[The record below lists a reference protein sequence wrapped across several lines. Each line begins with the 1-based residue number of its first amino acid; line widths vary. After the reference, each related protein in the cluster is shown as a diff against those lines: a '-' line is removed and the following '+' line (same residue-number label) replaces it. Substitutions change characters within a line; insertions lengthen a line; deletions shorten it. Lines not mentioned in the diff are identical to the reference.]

1 MTVKLRGQSKTDEVE
16 DKRSFPPK
24 FVKKKFKEEMISLR
38 KKKMTRTCKKDKN
51 D

>member
-16 DKRSFPPK
+16 DRRSFPPK
-24 FVKKKFKEEMISLR
+24 FVKKIQGRNDIIEE
-38 KKKMTRTCKKDKN
+38 KKMTRTCKKDKN

>member
-24 FVKKKFKEEMISLR
+24 FVKKKIQGRNEIIE
-38 KKKMTRTCKKDKN
+38 KKKD